1 MNNNNNNMIG
11 WLFRGIQEYIALDAN
26 HIPVFDS
33 CNIVNIS
40 GNIFKAI
47 QYYIIISVR
56 LSYIEKKWILRMLM
70 KHLDMFVKL
79 LHLLSTESV
88 ECYYV
93 NVSIHDFMVILEHN
107 MHNEKALYFL
117 VNNHKRGFLY
127 IYQF

>member
-1 MNNNNNNMIG
+1 
-11 WLFRGIQEYIALDAN
+11 
-26 HIPVFDS
+26 
-33 CNIVNIS
+33 
-40 GNIFKAI
+40 
-47 QYYIIISVR
+47 
-56 LSYIEKKWILRMLM
+56 MLM

-117 VNNHKRGFLY
+117 VNNHEHVVFY
-127 IYQF
+127 IFINFNIVIFVIFF